1 MKHEY
6 EAKFLSID
14 VADLKTRLK
23 DLGAVQAF
31 PRTLLTR
38 KIFENDA
45 LAGGAWVR
53 LRNEGARSSSR

>member
-23 DLGAVQAF
+23 DLGP
-31 PRTLLTR
+31 PRRIGSARTR
-38 KIFENDA
+38 S
-45 LAGGAWVR
+45 
-53 LRNEGARSSSR
+53 RSG